1 MQTCVTMGLLVIGLF
16 PLYLAFSRRSCP
28 WTFLGLP
35 SILWV
40 LHPGFSLG
48 SLGLSPDLPVLPS
61 QGLSHWAQYFLLG
74 RPSACALCF
83 CALCPGVAQINT
95 AAPNLIRQTNKLMRG
110 RKQSDKISTH
120 QTTRGNNGPSAP
132 WSLPSLWVS
141 LGLIPLWPLLLSSL
155 PMFSLGL
162 PLGLPWAFLGLFL
175 AVSGLFVGRVGLW
188 VLFPW
193 SRRSLG
199 PMAANTNTAVK
210 TTDAGASTNN
220 DSTQTTNDSTN
231 VQTQ

>member
-1 MQTCVTMGLLVIGLF
+1 MGYVLFTWPFLGALVHG
-16 PLYLAFSRRSCP
+16 PSWACPAFSGSCTLVSP
-28 WTFLGLP
+28 LGRLGCPQIYLCPPPRACLTGP
-35 SILWV
+35 SIFCSGA
-40 LHPGFSLG
+40 H
-48 SLGLSPDLPVLPS
+48 
-61 QGLSHWAQYFLLG
+61 
-74 RPSACALCF
+74 RPCALCF

-95 AAPNLIRQTNKLMRG
+95 AAPNLIRQTNKSMRG
-110 RKQSDKISTH
+110 RKQSDKTSTH

-220 DSTQTTNDSTN
+220 DSTQTTIDSTN

>member
-1 MQTCVTMGLLVIGLF
+1 M
-16 PLYLAFSRRSCP
+16 CP
-28 WTFLGLP
+28 P
-35 SILWV
+35 S
-40 LHPGFSLG
+40 
-48 SLGLSPDLPVLPS
+48 SLGLS
-61 QGLSHWAQYFLLG
+61 WA
-74 RPSACALCF
+74 
-83 CALCPGVAQINT
+83 V
-95 AAPNLIRQTNKLMRG
+95 
-110 RKQSDKISTH
+110 
-120 QTTRGNNGPSAP
+120 
-132 WSLPSLWVS
+132 PSLA
-141 LGLIPLWPLLLSSL
+141 PPPLSSL

-188 VLFPW
+188 VLFLW